1 MACLVGLLLSS
12 LGSLVC
18 VGCGDGGAATES
30 TETSEATTGEAPT
43 ETTAPVMPAPDPNDP
58 IGVEM
63 ARRAEQFAANTE
75 VSTPVFRGSLETGRF
90 QDYQAVLRSDRCFKI
105 IGVGGAGV
113 VDLDLFLFD
122 PQGTQLQEDTA
133 TDAYPVLG
141 LNHPICPDLR
151 GDYRVRVRMF
161 EGSGEF
167 GVQIFHSPSL

>member
-1 MACLVGLLLSS
+1 MACLAGLLLGA
-12 LGSLVC
+12 LFCL
-18 VGCGDGGAATES
+18 GCGDDGVATGVTGATE
-30 TETSEATTGEAPT
+30 TQEATTGEAPT
-43 ETTAPVMPAPDPNDP
+43 ETAAAVMPAPDPNDP

-63 ARRAEQFAANTE
+63 ARRAVQFAANTE
-75 VSTPVFRGSLETGRF
+75 VSTPIFRGSLETGRF

-167 GVQIFHSPSL
+167 GVQIFHSPSF